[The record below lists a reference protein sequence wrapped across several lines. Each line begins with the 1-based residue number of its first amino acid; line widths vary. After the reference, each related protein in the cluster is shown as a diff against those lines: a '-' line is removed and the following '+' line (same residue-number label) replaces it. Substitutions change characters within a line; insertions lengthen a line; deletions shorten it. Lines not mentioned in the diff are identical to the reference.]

1 MSTRWMAVQFVGNT
15 LRLPVVNEGDMDK
28 PFGSSVIDREISRV
42 VINPFSDSP
51 QAFVSESEYV
61 KLRELCRR
69 YGEYLSQDR
78 CEGCVCKTRCNNG
91 LIDECWQLGEI
102 RDLARELGMEVE

>member
-15 LRLPVVNEGDMDK
+15 LRLPVVNDGEMDK

-51 QAFVSESEYV
+51 QAFVSESENA
-61 KLRELCRR
+61 KLRELVRNLYAEWVFARARMR
-69 YGEYLSQDR
+69 YVVLQHEERMRGIEQR
-78 CEGCVCKTRCNNG
+78 M
-91 LIDECWQLGEI
+91 
-102 RDLARELGMEVE
+102 RELGVEP